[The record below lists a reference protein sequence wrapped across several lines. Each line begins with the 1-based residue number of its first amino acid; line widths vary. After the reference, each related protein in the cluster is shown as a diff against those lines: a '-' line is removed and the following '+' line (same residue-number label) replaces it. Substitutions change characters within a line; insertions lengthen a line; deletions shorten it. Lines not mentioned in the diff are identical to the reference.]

1 MAKDRSEGRRRL
13 ALLLSATSGGLC
25 ALAMAAVL
33 VVYGTPY
40 NPLWWGVMAAVL
52 VAAVLVPRA
61 LAPAVEWVIDGYR
74 DARD

>member
-1 MAKDRSEGRRRL
+1 MARERSEGRRRL
-13 ALLLSATSGGLC
+13 ALLMSATSGSLC
-25 ALAMAAVL
+25 ALAMVVVL

-40 NPLWWGVMAAVL
+40 NPLWWGVMAAIL

-74 DARD
+74 DERG